1 LTRLVI
7 DASVLLSASV
17 AAPDTPLSQL
27 MGAVQSGA
35 VEMVVCDQ
43 LLGEV
48 ERGLDGR
55 YFRGRLTQEER
66 EELPS
71 ALARIGLHRPDPIAP
86 KPILR
91 DPKDDYLLALADAAD
106 AVLIVTGDKDLL
118 DHPNLDPPAI
128 NARAAC
134 VRLGLLLR

>member
-1 LTRLVI
+1 MTRLVI
-7 DASVLLSASV
+7 DASVLLSAAV

-27 MGAVQSGA
+27 MGAVQSGTA
-35 VEMVVCDQ
+35 EMVVCDQ
-43 LLGEV
+43 LLSEV
-48 ERGLDGR
+48 QQGLEGR
-55 YFRGRLTQEER
+55 YFRDRLTDEER
-66 EELPS
+66 EELPI
-71 ALARIGLHRPDPIAP
+71 ALARIGLHMPDPVAP

-106 AVLIVTGDKDLL
+106 AVLIVTGDRDLL

-134 VRLGLLLR
+134 VRLGLLSQ

>member
-1 LTRLVI
+1 M
-7 DASVLLSASV
+7 LLSAAV

-27 MGAVQSGA
+27 MGAVQSGTA
-35 VEMVVCDQ
+35 EMVVCDQ

-48 ERGLDGR
+48 QQGLEGR
-55 YFRGRLTQEER
+55 YFRDRLTDEER
-66 EELPS
+66 EELPF
-71 ALARIGLHRPDPIAP
+71 ALARIGLHMPDPVAP

-106 AVLIVTGDKDLL
+106 AVLIVTGDRDLL

-134 VRLGLLLR
+134 VRLGLLSR